1 MSEQVNERQ
10 GLGADL
16 DAGGWQRVRHEH
28 APMWTTSGG
37 LENAGI
43 LARVRSDLDPS

>member
-10 GLGADL
+10 GLGADP

-28 APMWTTSGG
+28 APMWTSGG
-37 LENAGI
+37 PENAGI